1 MERDETFEELSPV
14 KLERAYLEKVREK
27 FEELDIGSGTRVSLE
42 NVFVTFNSHKETI
55 VEKTRQDEKSEK
67 EGTQPSKFGGMASPR
82 KKPYGKDR
90 EPAREQVEVCT
101 ERSKPMPILEML
113 NRMDRV
119 ILVGLPGH
127 DKLLILHLLSL
138 FTSKIQFECGRRSS
152 IYPL

>member
-1 MERDETFEELSPV
+1 MERDESFEKLSPV
-14 KLERAYLEKVREK
+14 ELERVYLEKVREK

-42 NVFVTFNSHKETI
+42 NVFVTLNSHKETL
-55 VEKTRQDEKSEK
+55 VKEATRDKESEK
-67 EGTQPSKFGGMASPR
+67 EGTQPSRFGGMASPR
-82 KKPYGKDR
+82 KKTHGKDR
-90 EPAREQVEVCT
+90 EPARKQVEVRI
-101 ERSKPMPILEML
+101 ERSEPMPILEML
-113 NRMDRV
+113 SRMDRV